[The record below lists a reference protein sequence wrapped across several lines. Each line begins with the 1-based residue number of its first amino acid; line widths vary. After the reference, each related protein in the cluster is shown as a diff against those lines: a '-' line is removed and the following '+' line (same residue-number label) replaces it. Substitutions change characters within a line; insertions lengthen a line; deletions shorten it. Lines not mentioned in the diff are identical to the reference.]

1 MKIHV
6 LISAFLLGTIAL
18 AQGQTNSVPEAPA
31 AGVAKDPN
39 MNADSSV
46 TLSPGTLPEVV
57 AEVERRVPYWME
69 TAGSTT
75 RIMPNIV
82 YGPGTHEAIIP
93 TPMRLR
99 QVSPVQALALV
110 AAAAGCSLETIFSP
124 AEEIAES
131 QAHGGSSKRF
141 SIIGYRIV
149 LASDST
155 RHTYSAQQND
165 STVPISA
172 RYDYDSGRYDLG
184 QARVRDHLRKLIDAE
199 NAGPVVGVG
208 LALSKKDGGVVV
220 REIIPGSPASLSS
233 TIQPGNRIL
242 SVAEAG
248 KQDVEVTG
256 LELEKVVQMIRGE
269 PGTIVK
275 ITFAA
280 DAEKGMKQ
288 HVVSLMRAR
297 LPALA
302 QETEI
307 PRVRV
312 LGPRTGF
319 ADNPNANIPVSSGFA
334 TPVDATS
341 SAPNNAPFVRVF
353 ALGSVMRG
361 SAVENK
367 EKEENLI
374 KLIEDALEVGG
385 VATPTRKLSFHTQS
399 RTLIF
404 MGTVREHAV
413 VEQVIKALKE
423 NEMQEAT
430 PVRR

>member
-1 MKIHV
+1 
-6 LISAFLLGTIAL
+6 
-18 AQGQTNSVPEAPA
+18 
-31 AGVAKDPN
+31 
-39 MNADSSV
+39 
-46 TLSPGTLPEVV
+46 LPEVV
-57 AEVERRVPYWME
+57 AEVERRIPYWMQ

-75 RIMPNIV
+75 WVMPNIV
-82 YGPGTHEAIIP
+82 YGPGTHDAIIP

-110 AAAAGCSLETIFSP
+110 AAAAGCSLETIFAP
-124 AEEIAES
+124 AEKIGES
-131 QAHGGSSKRF
+131 NAKGDQQMPPETLVEATRPPGGSSKRF
-141 SIIGYRIV
+141 PIIGYRIV

-155 RHTYSAQQND
+155 RHPYSAQQND
-165 STVPISA
+165 STVPMSA
-172 RYDYDSGRYDLG
+172 LYDLGRYDLG
-184 QARVRDHLRKLIDAE
+184 QARVRDHFTKLIDAE

-220 REIIPGSPASLSS
+220 GEIIPGSPASLSP

-248 KQDVEVTG
+248 RQDVEVTG
-256 LELEKVVQMIRGE
+256 LELEKVVQMIRGQ

-275 ITFAA
+275 ITVAA
-280 DAEKGMKQ
+280 DPDKGTKQ
-288 HVVSLMRAR
+288 HVVSLVRAR
-297 LPALA
+297 LPVLA

-307 PRVRV
+307 PQVRV
-312 LGPRTGF
+312 VGPRTGF
-319 ADNPNANIPVSSGFA
+319 TDLSNANIPVSSRFA
-334 TPVDATS
+334 TPADVTS

-353 ALGSVMRG
+353 ALGSVLRG
-361 SAVENK
+361 SAAEIK
-367 EKEENLI
+367 EKEENLL

-413 VEQVIKALKE
+413 IEQVIKALKE
-423 NEMQEAT
+423 NETQEAT